1 MLNVAVHAGDD
12 KRKEIN
18 LSPKTEQNVRNF
30 LIELTQIMQKNNV
43 TLEIISH
50 TNRTKKVHQVTVS
63 GLTVSNEDNLSI
75 PKEFSISQNFPNPFN
90 PVVNVNYFIPEVIG
104 EFQSR
109 IFIYNSCTTFK

>member
-43 TLEIISH
+43 TLEINDAEIH
-50 TNRTKKVHQVTVS
+50 EKNVGFYGFLENNYDTFDVTLDDEVL
-63 GLTVSNEDNLSI
+63 LTVEKAD
-75 PKEFSISQNFPNPFN
+75 K
-90 PVVNVNYFIPEVIG
+90 
-104 EFQSR
+104 
-109 IFIYNSCTTFK
+109 

>member
-43 TLEIISH
+43 TLEINDAEIH
-50 TNRTKKVHQVTVS
+50 EKNVGFYGFLENNYDTFDVTLDDEVL
-63 GLTVSNEDNLSI
+63 LTVEKVD
-75 PKEFSISQNFPNPFN
+75 K
-90 PVVNVNYFIPEVIG
+90 
-104 EFQSR
+104 
-109 IFIYNSCTTFK
+109 